1 MMAIG
6 SLRRRSEASQAVM
19 CVDLS
24 LLRLIDNP
32 AYSDG
37 LNEVV
42 IRDVIWGGRGHFPP
56 NFAGEKK
63 LQKKRK
69 SLRNI

>member
-42 IRDVIWGGRGHFPP
+42 IRDVIWG
-56 NFAGEKK
+56 
-63 LQKKRK
+63 
-69 SLRNI
+69 